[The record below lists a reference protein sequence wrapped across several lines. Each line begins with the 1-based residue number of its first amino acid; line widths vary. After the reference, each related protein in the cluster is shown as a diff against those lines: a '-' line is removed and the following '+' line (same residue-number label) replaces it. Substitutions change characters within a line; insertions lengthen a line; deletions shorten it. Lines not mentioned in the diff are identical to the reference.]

1 MHIIKIKNA
10 KIAYLIFT
18 NVQKLHI
25 LKVGDKQMTLKE
37 FRNNNGI
44 TQLEASKIVG
54 MPLRTY
60 VSYENDLRKS
70 ESLKY
75 KMIFSILMEIFKVD
89 EEHGVL
95 KLDYIIKSVGEVLKN
110 YKVEFCYLFGSYAK
124 DKASEDSDIDLLI
137 QTSETGLTYFKIIEE
152 LREKLNKRIDLLSFN
167 QLKGNQELLMEI
179 LKDGIKIYG

>member
-1 MHIIKIKNA
+1 MFPQYDKAIYIDSDIIVQGDISKLYETDISKYFLGACHEQAMEQVDVYGTYAEKVVGVSRHEFFNA
-10 KIAYLIFT
+10 GMMLLNT
-18 NVQKLHI
+18 
-25 LKVGDKQMTLKE
+25 KE

-60 VSYENDLRKS
+60 VNYENDLSKS

-75 KMIFSILMEIFKVD
+75 KMIFSILMEKFKVD

-137 QTSETGLTYFKIIEE
+137 QTVPENL
-152 LREKLNKRIDLLSFN
+152 
-167 QLKGNQELLMEI
+167 
-179 LKDGIKIYG
+179 